1 MDARETVVG
10 PEGALAGAVAGWEQ
24 AVDDDDLA
32 VLLERVRA
40 GDAESVRDLIQRFEG
55 ELRAMVRG
63 RLPQV
68 LRSKFDSMDFV
79 QAIWESVLI
88 NDGPDL
94 DRFSSPQHFR
104 AFLAGVARNKV
115 FAEHRKRTR
124 TRRYNLKREE
134 PLYVRRGSR
143 EEPREL
149 PSSDPTPSQDAQAR
163 DRYAQLVEGRS
174 PREVEVVELR
184 RQGLT
189 FDEIAERTG
198 LGERSVRRI
207 IDAIRARMEAR
218 KWR

>member
-1 MDARETVVG
+1 
-10 PEGALAGAVAGWEQ
+10 
-24 AVDDDDLA
+24 
-32 VLLERVRA
+32 
-40 GDAESVRDLIQRFEG
+40 
-55 ELRAMVRG
+55 
-63 RLPQV
+63 
-68 LRSKFDSMDFV
+68 FDSMDFV

-218 KWR
+218 Q

>member
-1 MDARETVVG
+1 MDDVD
-10 PEGALAGAVAGWEQ
+10 LAG
-24 AVDDDDLA
+24 
-32 VLLERVRA
+32 LLERVRA
-40 GDAESVRDLIQRFEG
+40 GDAASIRDLIQRFEG

-63 RLPQV
+63 RLPQA

-88 NDGPDL
+88 NDGQDL
-94 DRFSSPQHFR
+94 DRFTSPQHFR

-134 PLYVRRGSR
+134 PLYVRRGGR
-143 EEPREL
+143 EEPLEL
-149 PSSDPTPSQDAQAR
+149 QSPDPTPSQDAQAR
-163 DRYAQLVEGRS
+163 DRYAQLVAGRS

-189 FDEIAERTG
+189 FEEIAARTG
-198 LGERSVRRI
+198 LNERSVRRI
-207 IDAIRARMEAR
+207 IDAIRERMEAR
-218 KWR
+218 QWR